1 MDLADYGLDD
11 PWGYYKIVTPDGEV
25 QELSF
30 GDFTDDTD
38 YYCYFYDHTTEQ
50 IYYTSYASLS
60 FLMTDPMDVTA
71 AYVLSANL
79 SDIEY
84 ITSCLLYTSIMYLL
98 QCPMMKF
105 WAFWGLTVLERQLL

>member
-1 MDLADYGLDD
+1 MA
-11 PWGYYKIVTPDGEV
+11 T
-25 QELSF
+25 
-30 GDFTDDTD
+30 FTDDTD

-84 ITSCLLYTSIMYLL
+84 ITSVQQNGQEDVVQHIRKYYSQEELDARRRNLSTTLPLPICSM
-98 QCPMMKF
+98 
-105 WAFWGLTVLERQLL
+105 ERNTAVIKSVHCI